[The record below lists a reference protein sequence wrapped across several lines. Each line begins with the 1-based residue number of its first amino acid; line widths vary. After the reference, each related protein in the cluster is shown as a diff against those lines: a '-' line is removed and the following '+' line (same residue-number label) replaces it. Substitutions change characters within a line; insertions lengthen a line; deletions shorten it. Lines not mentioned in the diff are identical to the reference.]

1 MIRERKNE
9 SEESLKSKVMSGLA
23 WTFGERIIAQCVS
36 FLVSII
42 LARILMPEEYGVIA
56 IILVFI
62 NLANVFVSNGFGE
75 SLVRKKDSNE
85 TDFSTIFYCSFVF
98 SWVLYAVLFISAPVI
113 ADFYKQET
121 LVLLL
126 RVLALKIPISSI
138 STVQHAYVSKH
149 MIFKKFFF
157 STLGGT
163 LVSGIL
169 GILMAYCRYGAWA
182 LVAQYLCNTI
192 IDTVVLFITVPWRPR
207 MLFSRKSAIQLI
219 GYGWK
224 LTASSLINALY
235 TELRSLIIGR
245 VYSSADLAYYNR
257 GNQFPSLIITNVDTA
272 IGKVVFPAM
281 TKVAEEKQR
290 IKQIGRR
297 SMKTTS
303 YIIFPVMIG
312 LMAVSEPLVRL
323 LLTEKWL
330 VCVPF
335 LQCSCIYYMCQP
347 IQTTNWQIIKAVGRS
362 DLCLKLEILKKIIGV
377 SIILLTMNFGVLA
390 IAMGNAAFAVVSMF
404 INIVPNRRLIGYSV
418 AEQIKDILPPLVLSI
433 LMGITVMYMRQID
446 APTIIVL
453 ALQIIAGSVFYF
465 IGSYL
470 FKLDSFLYLLD
481 MTKAFLKGEKKYL

>member
-1 MIRERKNE
+1 MIKERKNE

-98 SWVLYAVLFISAPVI
+98 SWVLYAVLFIAAPVI

-126 RVLALKIPISSI
+126 RVLAIKIPISSI

-224 LTASSLINALY
+224 LTASSLINELY

-290 IKQIGRR
+290 IKQLGRR

-362 DLCLKLEILKKIIGV
+362 DICLKLEILKKIIGV

-390 IAMGNAAFAVVSMF
+390 IAIGNAAFAVVSMF
-404 INIVPNRRLIGYSV
+404 INIIPNRRLIGYSV

-433 LMGITVMYMRQID
+433 LMGIIVMYMRQID

-453 ALQIIAGSVFYF
+453 ALQIIAGSVVYF

-481 MTKAFLKGEKKYL
+481 MTKAFLKGKTKYL

>member
-62 NLANVFVSNGFGE
+62 NIANVFVSNGFGE

-98 SWVLYAVLFISAPVI
+98 SWALYAVLFISAPVI

-390 IAMGNAAFAVVSMF
+390 IAIGNAAFAVVSMF

-453 ALQIIAGSVFYF
+453 ALQIIAGSAFYF

-481 MTKAFLKGEKKYL
+481 MTKAFLKGKTKYL

>member
-390 IAMGNAAFAVVSMF
+390 IAIGNAAFAVVSMF

-481 MTKAFLKGEKKYL
+481 MTKAFLKGKTKYL

>member
-1 MIRERKNE
+1 MVIKKSALIQYTLLYLMMVFNGGIMYTVLM
-9 SEESLKSKVMSGLA
+9 SELPSVI
-23 WTFGERIIAQCVS
+23 T
-36 FLVSII
+36 
-42 LARILMPEEYGVIA
+42 ILMYAIVAFGFLSYLFKRSKYGNPYCIIITVILTASVVIVRYISGGVGIAALVEYLTCIM
-56 IILVFI
+56 LPF
-62 NLANVFVSNGFGE
+62 
-75 SLVRKKDSNE
+75 
-85 TDFSTIFYCSFVF
+85 
-98 SWVLYAVLFISAPVI
+98 
-113 ADFYKQET
+113 
-121 LVLLL
+121 
-126 RVLALKIPISSI
+126 LALCVDKNRFVERVIDAVCLFAVISVVCYF
-138 STVQHAYVSKH
+138 VQIAAPEVLQSVLKPFNSSFSYNDWSAAAY
-149 MIFKKFFF
+149 
-157 STLGGT
+157 GGNA
-163 LVSGIL
+163 VKRFY
-169 GILMAYCRYGAWA
+169 MAWA

-390 IAMGNAAFAVVSMF
+390 IAIGNAAFAVVSMF

-481 MTKAFLKGEKKYL
+481 MTKAFLKGKTKYL

>member
-1 MIRERKNE
+1 MGKQVSHNNGTGLKN
-9 SEESLKSKVMSGLA
+9 KVMSGLF
-23 WTFGERIIAQCVS
+23 WTFGERIIAQSVS
-36 FLVSII
+36 FIVSIL

-56 IILVFI
+56 IVLVFI
-62 NLANVFVSNGFGE
+62 NIANVFVSNGFGE

-98 SWVLYAVLFISAPVI
+98 SGILYAILFVSAPVI
-113 ADFYKQET
+113 ADFYKQEA
-121 LVLLL
+121 LVSLL
-126 RVLALKIPISSI
+126 RVLALKLPISSI
-138 STVQHAYVSKH
+138 STIQHAYVSKH

-163 LVSGIL
+163 LISGIL
-169 GILMAYCRYGAWA
+169 GILMAYGGCGAWA

-192 IDTVVLFITVPWRPR
+192 IDTVVLFITVPWRPQR
-207 MLFSRKSAIQLI
+207 LFSRKSATQLI

-224 LTASSLINALY
+224 LTASSLINEFY
-235 TELRSLIIGR
+235 SELRSLIIGR

-272 IGKVVFPAM
+272 IGKVAFPAM

-290 IKQIGRR
+290 IKQISRR
-297 SMKTTS
+297 AMKTTS
-303 YIIFPVMIG
+303 YIIFPLMIG

-323 LLTEKWL
+323 LLTDKWL

-362 DLCLKLEILKKIIGV
+362 DLCLKLEILKKTIGV
-377 SIILLTMNFGVLA
+377 SIILLTMNIGVLA
-390 IAMGNAAFAVVSMF
+390 IAIGNAAFAVISMF
-404 INIVPNRRLIGYSV
+404 INIAPNRKLIGYTV
-418 AEQIKDILPPLVLSI
+418 GEQIKDIIPPLVLSI
-433 LMGITVMYMRQID
+433 LMGIAVTCIGQID
-446 APTIIVL
+446 VPAIIGLV
-453 ALQIIAGSVFYF
+453 LQIAAGGAFYF

-470 FKLDSFLYLLD
+470 FRLDSFLYLLD
-481 MTKAFLKGEKKYL
+481 IVKSFIREKVGK

>member
-169 GILMAYCRYGAWA
+169 GILMAYSRYGAWA

-390 IAMGNAAFAVVSMF
+390 IAIGNAAFAVVSMF

-481 MTKAFLKGEKKYL
+481 MTKAFLKGKTKYL

>member
-1 MIRERKNE
+1 MGKQTSHNSGEG
-9 SEESLKSKVMSGLA
+9 LKSKVMSGLF

-36 FLVSII
+36 FVVSII
-42 LARILMPEEYGVIA
+42 LARILMPDEYGVIA

-62 NLANVFVSNGFGE
+62 NIANVFVSNGFGE

-85 TDFSTIFYCSFVF
+85 IDFSTVFYCSFVF
-98 SWVLYAVLFISAPVI
+98 SWMLYIILFVSAPYI
-113 ADFYKQET
+113 SSFYKQEM
-121 LVLLL
+121 LVPLL
-126 RVLALKIPISSI
+126 RVLALKIPISSV
-138 STVQHAYVSKH
+138 STIQHAYVSKH

-163 LVSGIL
+163 LISGIL
-169 GILMAYCRYGAWA
+169 GIFMAYSGCGAWA
-182 LVAQYLCNTI
+182 LVAQYLCNTV
-192 IDTVVLFITVPWRPR
+192 IDTIVLFITVPWRPR
-207 MLFSRKSAIQLI
+207 RMFSKESAKQLI

-224 LTASSLINALY
+224 LTASSLINEFY

-290 IKQIGRR
+290 IKQVSRR

-303 YIIFPVMIG
+303 YIIFPLMIG

-323 LLTEKWL
+323 LLTDKWL
-330 VCVPF
+330 ICVPF

-362 DLCLKLEILKKIIGV
+362 DLCLKLEVLKKTIGV
-377 SIILLTMNFGVLA
+377 AIILGTMNFGVLA
-390 IAMGNAAFAVVSMF
+390 IAIGNSVFAIISMI
-404 INIVPNRRLIGYSV
+404 INIIPNRKFIDYSV
-418 AEQIKDILPPLVLSI
+418 GEQIKDILPSLMLSFV
-433 LMGITVMYMRQID
+433 MGIAVFFIGRIN

-453 ALQIIAGSVFYF
+453 VLQIVTGGALYCF
-465 IGSYL
+465 GSYL
-470 FKLDSFLYLLD
+470 FRLDSFLYLFD
-481 MTKAFLKGEKKYL
+481 MVKSFVKKKVGK